1 MTSNSA
7 TPAAIVTGA
16 TRGIGRGIAGMLARR
31 GCNLTIAARDEG
43 ALGVIA
49 DEFEQLGIST
59 NIVAGDVGKEGHA
72 AALVEGHMAAFG
84 RLDSVIFAAGIGTS
98 SPIAG
103 YPEARL
109 SRQIDVNFRAPFL
122 VSALAI
128 PHMRAT
134 SKHWNRVARFVAIAS
149 LEGLYPEPGLAAYAA
164 TKSAL
169 LSLTAAINAEERIN
183 GVMATAISPGYVD
196 TDMSDWIS
204 DRIPKAS
211 MLEVDDVVR
220 CVEMI
225 LDLSPQALVPHL
237 ELHRRTADPYKA

>member
-1 MTSNSA
+1 
-7 TPAAIVTGA
+7 
-16 TRGIGRGIAGMLARR
+16 MLALR
-31 GCNLTIAARDEG
+31 GCNITIAARDES

-49 DEFEQLGIST
+49 DEFEQLGSST
-59 NIVAGDVGKEGHA
+59 NVVAGDVGKEGHPE
-72 AALVEGHMAAFG
+72 ALVDSHMAAFG
-84 RLDSVIFAAGIGTS
+84 RLDVVIFAAGIGTS

-103 YPEARL
+103 YPEGRL

-134 SKHWNRVARFVAIAS
+134 AMQWNRVARFIAIAS

-169 LSLTAAINAEERIN
+169 ISLVATINAEERHN

-204 DRIPKAS
+204 DQIPKAS

-220 CVEMI
+220 CAEMI
-225 LDLSPQALVPHL
+225 LDLSPQALVPHI
-237 ELHRRTADPYKA
+237 ELHRRTAESYKA

>member
-1 MTSNSA
+1 
-7 TPAAIVTGA
+7 
-16 TRGIGRGIAGMLARR
+16 MLALR
-31 GCNLTIAARDEG
+31 GCNITIAARDES

-72 AALVEGHMAAFG
+72 EALVDSHMAAFG
-84 RLDSVIFAAGIGTS
+84 RLDVVIFAAGIGTS

-103 YPEARL
+103 YPEGRL

-134 SKHWNRVARFVAIAS
+134 AMQWNRVARFIAIAS

-169 LSLTAAINAEERIN
+169 ISLVATINAEERHN

-204 DRIPKAS
+204 DQIPKAS

-220 CVEMI
+220 CAEMI
-225 LDLSPQALVPHL
+225 LDLSPQALVPHI
-237 ELHRRTADPYKA
+237 ELHRRTAESYKA